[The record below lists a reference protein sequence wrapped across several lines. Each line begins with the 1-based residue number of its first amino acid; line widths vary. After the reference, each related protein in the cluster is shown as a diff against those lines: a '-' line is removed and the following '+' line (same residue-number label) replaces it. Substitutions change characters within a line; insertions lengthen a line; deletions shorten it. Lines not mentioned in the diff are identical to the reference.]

1 MSFYL
6 VFVWSNR
13 LDLFA
18 VAQDMNNHPMPI
30 SATPLFHHPLFHH
43 PAPPPAAA
51 MRRVLTQ
58 EQQSLFPLRS
68 VADVVRLFSLEL
80 DKKRP
85 SVALLSVVAGAV
97 EHSLTAH
104 RPDAETQDGADE

>member
-1 MSFYL
+1 
-6 VFVWSNR
+6 
-13 LDLFA
+13 
-18 VAQDMNNHPMPI
+18 
-30 SATPLFHHPLFHH
+30 
-43 PAPPPAAA
+43 

-58 EQQSLFPLRS
+58 EQQGLFPLRS
-68 VADVVRLFSLEL
+68 VAEVVRLFSLEL

-104 RPDAETQDGADE
+104 RPDAEAHDGADE